1 MSNGKG
7 ETLDSQEVSAQIRNA
22 LKAKEPALP
31 EKLRG
36 LAPAETGIPL
46 DSELSVSWRGKVLAA
61 GEALDLRAENR
72 SGRTL
77 NFRLV
82 NGMTLV
88 PEDEKSQQ
96 MG

>member
-22 LKAKEPALP
+22 LKAKGPALP

-77 NFRLV
+77 NFWLV